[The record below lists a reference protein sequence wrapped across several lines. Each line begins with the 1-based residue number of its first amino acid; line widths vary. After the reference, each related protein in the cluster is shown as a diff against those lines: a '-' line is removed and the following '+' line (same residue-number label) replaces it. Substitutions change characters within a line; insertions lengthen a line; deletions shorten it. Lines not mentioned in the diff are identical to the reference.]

1 MGLVS
6 ELRRRNVFRMAALY
20 AAAAWLV
27 MQVVDVVEGKLPLPD
42 WMGSA
47 VLAVLA
53 VGFPIA
59 LIISWFY
66 EVTPE
71 GISRDTDGKPD
82 VPAVG
87 FAGRR
92 VDFVVIAMLCAA
104 VLLLAYDKMWSPEA
118 PEQSVAVLP
127 FANMS
132 ADENTTYFS
141 DGLADTA
148 NVLFQ
153 VS

>member
-53 VGFPIA
+53 VGFRLPGLSLVLRA
-59 LIISWFY
+59 DARGHHSA
-66 EVTPE
+66 TPTLHP
-71 GISRDTDGKPD
+71 G
-82 VPAVG
+82 
-87 FAGRR
+87 R
-92 VDFVVIAMLCAA
+92 VDHAGFTGPTRGLPRHLAVRCAA
-104 VLLLAYDKMWSPEA
+104 VLLFAYDKWWTGPPPETPSPFCR
-118 PEQSVAVLP
+118 SR
-127 FANMS
+127 
-132 ADENTTYFS
+132 T
-141 DGLADTA
+141 
-148 NVLFQ
+148 
-153 VS
+153 

>member
-59 LIISWFY
+59 LVISWFY

-71 GISRDTDGKPD
+71 GISRDTDEES
-82 VPAVG
+82 AESTTG
-87 FAGRR
+87 FTGRR
-92 VDFVVIAMLCAA
+92 VDFVIISVLCRGSSRICLRQVVDGTTTRA
-104 VLLLAYDKMWSPEA
+104 VGRG
-118 PEQSVAVLP
+118 VAIR
-127 FANMS
+127 
-132 ADENTTYFS
+132 
-141 DGLADTA
+141 
-148 NVLFQ
+148 
-153 VS
+153 